1 MVRVKNIHKSFGRN
15 EILKGIDLTVENGD
29 VITLIGPSGTGK
41 TTLLRCIN
49 FLERPSEGE
58 VSIGEL
64 TVNCRHPNKKDIL
77 QLRRKTAMVFQ
88 NYNLFRNKTALE
100 NVMEGLLMVQGKS
113 KAEAR
118 DTALLHL
125 ERVGL
130 SDKVNSYASELS
142 GGQQQRV
149 GIARALALKPEV
161 ILFDE
166 PTSALDPELV
176 GEVLAVIKSVA
187 KSGITMLIVTHEIN
201 FARNVSNRVV
211 FMDGGKII
219 EQGIPDDILVHPN
232 QERTKQFLNKIS
244 MDFSYEI

>member
-1 MVRVKNIHKSFGRN
+1 MIRVKNIHKSFGRN
-15 EILKGIDLTVENGD
+15 EILKGIDLTVKNGD

-49 FLERPSEGE
+49 FLEHPSEGE
-58 VSIGEL
+58 ISIGEL
-64 TVNCRHPNKKDIL
+64 TVNCKHLNKKDIL
-77 QLRRKTAMVFQ
+77 HLRRKTAMVFQ
-88 NYNLFRNKTALE
+88 NYNLFKNMTALE
-100 NVMEGLLMVQGKS
+100 NVMEGLIMVQRMP
-113 KAEAR
+113 KAKAR
-118 DTALLHL
+118 ETALLHL

-130 SDKVNSYASELS
+130 DDKVNSYASELS

-187 KSGITMLIVTHEIN
+187 KSGITMLIVTHEID

-211 FMDGGKII
+211 FMDGGRIV
-219 EQGIPDDILVHPN
+219 EQGQEDFETGFKTNRSCKN
-232 QERTKQFLNKIS
+232 QLYIFRIG
-244 MDFSYEI
+244 